1 MSVLPSARE
10 TSTEH
15 NFREFLDSHL
25 EQEMLRFTTA
35 GSVDD
40 GKSTLIGRLLHDT
53 KSVYEDQLASIRASR
68 VNRSGGAVDLSLLTD
83 GLKAE
88 REQGITIDVAYRYFS
103 TTKRKFIIADTPGHE
118 QYTRNMAT
126 GASTADVAIVLIDAK
141 AFQRAGELLPQ
152 SRRHTY
158 IASLLRIPHV
168 VAAINKMDLV
178 DCSADVFDKVC
189 VEFTAL
195 AKHLGLKSVEV
206 IPVSALAGDNVV
218 ERSMTMDWYQGP
230 TLLEYLETV
239 PLTIREAADGPLRFP
254 VQLVVRPN
262 AEFRGFAGRIERGEV
277 RPGMRVK
284 ALPSGRV
291 TTVKSIITYDGE
303 LPQASFPLSVTVEL
317 EDEIDLSRGE
327 MLIGETQIA
336 PQMSTAFRAIV
347 VWMHEQPLIAGRSYL
362 AKHTTRTVRATVRK
376 IRYGVDIQSTEQRES
391 SQLQMNDIGEVEF
404 DTSLPLF
411 FDAYAENR
419 EMGALILIDPLTN
432 ATVGAAMI
440 VAAVTPLEKESIQAR
455 GAAFVWLR
463 GLPGEAMALSDALRG
478 RGRAAVV
485 VDDPLIPE
493 GSLAGAVRALQLAGV
508 TAISARTELSESAL
522 AAVRDVAGDSY
533 FESLV
538 DASKWLDGSSNSEET
553 R

>member
-1 MSVLPSARE
+1 
-10 TSTEH
+10 
-15 NFREFLDSHL
+15 
-25 EQEMLRFTTA
+25 
-35 GSVDD
+35 
-40 GKSTLIGRLLHDT
+40 
-53 KSVYEDQLASIRASR
+53 
-68 VNRSGGAVDLSLLTD
+68 
-83 GLKAE
+83 
-88 REQGITIDVAYRYFS
+88 
-103 TTKRKFIIADTPGHE
+103 
-118 QYTRNMAT
+118 
-126 GASTADVAIVLIDAK
+126 
-141 AFQRAGELLPQ
+141 
-152 SRRHTY
+152 
-158 IASLLRIPHV
+158 
-168 VAAINKMDLV
+168 
-178 DCSADVFDKVC
+178 
-189 VEFTAL
+189 
-195 AKHLGLKSVEV
+195 
-206 IPVSALAGDNVV
+206 
-218 ERSMTMDWYQGP
+218 
-230 TLLEYLETV
+230 
-239 PLTIREAADGPLRFP
+239 
-254 VQLVVRPN
+254 
-262 AEFRGFAGRIERGEV
+262 
-277 RPGMRVK
+277 
-284 ALPSGRV
+284 
-291 TTVKSIITYDGE
+291 
-303 LPQASFPLSVTVEL
+303 
-317 EDEIDLSRGE
+317 
-327 MLIGETQIA
+327 
-336 PQMSTAFRAIV
+336 
-347 VWMHEQPLIAGRSYL
+347 
-362 AKHTTRTVRATVRK
+362 VRK

>member
-1 MSVLPSARE
+1 MSTLPSTPRSENE
-10 TSTEH
+10 TS
-15 NFREFLDSHL
+15 FRAFLDRHL
-25 EQEMLRFTTA
+25 DQEMLRFTTA

-103 TTKRKFIIADTPGHE
+103 TAKRKFIIADTPGHE

-178 DCSADVFDKVC
+178 DYSAEVFEKVSA
-189 VEFTAL
+189 EFAAL
-195 AKHLGLKSVEV
+195 AKRLGLKSVEV

-218 ERSMTMDWYQGP
+218 EHSTNMEWYTGP

-262 AEFRGFAGRIERGEV
+262 AEFRGFAGRVERGEV

-291 TTVKSIITYDGE
+291 TTVKSIVTYDGE
-303 LPQASFPLSVTVEL
+303 LPLASFPLSVTLEL

-327 MLIGETQIA
+327 MLIGENQKA
-336 PQMSTAFRAIV
+336 PRVSSAFRAMV
-347 VWMHEQPLIAGRSYL
+347 VWMHEQPLVAGQTYL
-362 AKHTTRTVRATVRK
+362 AKHTTRTVRATVRQ
-376 IRYGVDIQSTEQRES
+376 ICYGMDIQSAQ
-391 SQLQMNDIGEVEF
+391 
-404 DTSLPLF
+404 
-411 FDAYAENR
+411 
-419 EMGALILIDPLTN
+419 
-432 ATVGAAMI
+432 
-440 VAAVTPLEKESIQAR
+440 
-455 GAAFVWLR
+455 
-463 GLPGEAMALSDALRG
+463 
-478 RGRAAVV
+478 
-485 VDDPLIPE
+485 
-493 GSLAGAVRALQLAGV
+493 
-508 TAISARTELSESAL
+508 
-522 AAVRDVAGDSY
+522 
-533 FESLV
+533 
-538 DASKWLDGSSNSEET
+538 
-553 R
+553 